1 MHQFTTLVS
10 SGCCC
15 TSCQWKGHFW
25 TPTSSTLL
33 QFLPAVHW
41 YRILPL
47 GMVSSVD
54 LVHLL
59 MLQVIKEAYKLVL
72 VSPPFQILT
81 FLTCFVSWH
90 VRHDFTIQGA
100 SSYSYLFIKNTHRTF
115 ATLCLLQFSFLLRVL
130 LEQTTFQ
137 FEDVCVDLQSTLCL

>member
-1 MHQFTTLVS
+1 MKHRFLGQYSWLAGSCMHQFTTLVS

-25 TPTSSTLL
+25 TPTNSTLL

-81 FLTCFVSWH
+81 FLTCFMSLGMSAMTSQFKVPPL
-90 VRHDFTIQGA
+90 TPT
-100 SSYSYLFIKNTHRTF
+100 SSSKILIGPLQLFAFCNF
-115 ATLCLLQFSFLLRVL
+115 PSC
-130 LEQTTFQ
+130 
-137 FEDVCVDLQSTLCL
+137 